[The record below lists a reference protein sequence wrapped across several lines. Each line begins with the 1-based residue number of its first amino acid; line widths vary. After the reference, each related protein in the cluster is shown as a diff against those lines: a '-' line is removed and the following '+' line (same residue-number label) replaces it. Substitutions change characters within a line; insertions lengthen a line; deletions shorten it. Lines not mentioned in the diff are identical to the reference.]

1 MPLNLP
7 VLINDIIAAEQAA
20 SGEDSVEAARL
31 KFATELATAIDAYV
45 RTGTVLTVVG
55 PSTLTGTIT

>member
-7 VLINDIIAAEQAA
+7 GLVADIIAAEQAA

-31 KFATELATAIDAYV
+31 KFATELATAIDTYV
-45 RTGTVLTVVG
+45 RTGTVT
-55 PSTLTGTIT
+55 TTGTAAAQTGLIT